1 MKLLRNVTAV
11 TAALTLS
18 AGVFALPA
26 IAQDGQN
33 VAEHTAE
40 LDAAD
45 APIQDEDRDYIAT
58 DGDDA
63 AAVDALQEFADD
75 AVEGELFNEQ
85 KPSETESPQ
94 TFDVEASQGQAV
106 ISELDIEEKMEGYRD
121 AGKKVPLQETWMH
134 RVYTHENADGAKDW
148 LERVKGFNAYSPSM
162 DFEVPLAVITP
173 DGTFDE
179 ARPTVYML
187 NGAGGAE
194 QGMDW
199 ITATTYSDL
208 KDEENIIEFYQDKGV
223 NVVIPQA
230 GAFSYYTDWV
240 ESPENNYL
248 WQENIKW
255 ETFLTKELP
264 QALESTINGNGK
276 RAIAGMS
283 MSATSAL
290 VLAEHNPGFY
300 DAVGSFSG
308 CAATSRPF
316 PNLFANLTV
325 NRGGGVRKV
334 VSTTCTT
341 MDWSTQRSCVAP
353 QCTSRQTLVCQA

>member
-1 MKLLRNVTAV
+1 LSSLLCTVPLPSPTRPPPSFLLSFCLQLTAPPHIY
-11 TAALTLS
+11 TLS
-18 AGVFALPA
+18 LHDALP
-26 IAQDGQN
+26 
-33 VAEHTAE
+33 
-40 LDAAD
+40 
-45 APIQDEDRDYIAT
+45 
-58 DGDDA
+58 
-63 AAVDALQEFADD
+63 
-75 AVEGELFNEQ
+75 
-85 KPSETESPQ
+85 
-94 TFDVEASQGQAV
+94 
-106 ISELDIEEKMEGYRD
+106 IS
-121 AGKKVPLQETWMH
+121 
-134 RVYTHENADGAKDW
+134 
-148 LERVKGFNAYSPSM
+148 
-162 DFEVPLAVITP
+162 
-173 DGTFDE
+173 
-179 ARPTVYML
+179 
-187 NGAGGAE
+187 
-194 QGMDW
+194 
-199 ITATTYSDL
+199 YSDL

-264 QALESTINGNGK
+264 QALESAINGNGK

-325 NRGGGVRKV
+325 NRGGGD
-334 VSTTCTT
+334 TTQ
-341 MDWSTQRSCVAP
+341 MWGP
-353 QCTSRQTLVCQA
+353 QGGEYNV